1 MPCRQSRKM
10 NISEKGLEFIKA
22 QEKLRLKAEKN
33 YAGVWTTG
41 YGHTENVSE
50 GDSVTPEQAEAQLR
64 SDLARCAAVLN
75 KALAVPV
82 TQNQFD
88 ALCSILFSVGKG
100 ERGVRAGLIELKSGL
115 PSTLLM
121 FLNQGCYA
129 AAAEQFGSWIY
140 AGNGV
145 VKELIYRREREKDLF
160 LRKNQAESATMRP
173 LSARRSIA

>member
-1 MPCRQSRKM
+1 MLLREHYFPSARVRKM
-10 NISEKGLEFIKA
+10 NISEKGIEFIKA
-22 QEKLRLKAEKN
+22 QEKLRLKAEQN
-33 YAGVWTTG
+33 YAGVWTIG

-50 GDSVTPEQAEAQLR
+50 GESVTPEQAEVLLR
-64 SDLARCAAVLN
+64 SDLKQCEAALRQ
-75 KALAVPV
+75 ALAVPV

-88 ALCSILFSVGKG
+88 ALCSILSSVGAG
-100 ERGVRAGLIELKSGL
+100 QRGIKAGVIELKSGQ

-145 VKELIYRREREKDLF
+145 VEAFIHRREREKNLF
-160 LRKNQAESATMRP
+160 LRK
-173 LSARRSIA
+173 